1 MRDKIS
7 NKTKMPLRAGRTT
20 KNIFI
25 DREKNIMNIMSCT
38 IDENYTTMQTI

>member
-7 NKTKMPLRAGRTT
+7 NKTKMPLRAGPTT

-25 DREKNIMNIMSCT
+25 DREKNYICT